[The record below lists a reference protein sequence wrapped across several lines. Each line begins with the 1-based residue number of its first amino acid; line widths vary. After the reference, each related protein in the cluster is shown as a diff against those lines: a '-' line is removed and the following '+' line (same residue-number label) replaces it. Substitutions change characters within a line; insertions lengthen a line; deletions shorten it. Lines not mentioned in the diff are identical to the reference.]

1 MVVIFSIREGNLN
14 TLQLFNKCLL
24 NINYVTES
32 EVGAEGWTET
42 KIDTNLLTWNSN
54 PYRMIESMSAVDKL
68 LSEKVK
74 RLDI

>member
-32 EVGAEGWTET
+32 EVGAEG
-42 KIDTNLLTWNSN
+42 
-54 PYRMIESMSAVDKL
+54 
-68 LSEKVK
+68 
-74 RLDI
+74 

>member
-1 MVVIFSIREGNLN
+1 M
-14 TLQLFNKCLL
+14 